1 MKPSHLEKQR
11 NRWNTLIERGKAAGR
26 NKDLKSVGEYF
37 ETAYKVS
44 RAFAKKD
51 AIRRDSA
58 YFLAYVKFESQK
70 NQEACALFEEFLA
83 HPLIDEADKMK
94 VAGALSV
101 LGTINYDTDTA
112 KAAQNLEKAIKLQ
125 MQLGIE
131 TLENEIMLGA
141 IRMIEHKYAE
151 AITLLEPAYQKVR
164 DSDRECAKR
173 ICLQLAFAHKE
184 LGDNAGEMKWQKANL
199 LMSDLKTSHMSEK
212 NPLIIRTEVPEGW
225 GKDSLS
231 HFVESSRQN
240 ELATFQQ
247 MEAQYLKLRAIN
259 DRFMENRK
267 SFVLSMIP
275 AINQQYEDFDFEK
288 IELKPE
294 EWLEAF
300 FFLRTH
306 ASFSGAA
313 RMALSAQIPEMYMLL
328 RGCIENAIYGFYVWK
343 KPELKTIWLKRN
355 DSAANKEAVKDKFTV
370 SKIMKTLGTA
380 DSGLRDEIA
389 QMYDETIDQGAH
401 PNVKAFLAHGVQK
414 NEDGALSL
422 AVNILNPGE
431 LNSSLEN
438 LAKTG
443 DLVLKVFKAMY
454 PVLID

>member
-1 MKPSHLEKQR
+1 M
-11 NRWNTLIERGKAAGR
+11 
-26 NKDLKSVGEYF
+26 
-37 ETAYKVS
+37 
-44 RAFAKKD
+44 
-51 AIRRDSA
+51 
-58 YFLAYVKFESQK
+58 
-70 NQEACALFEEFLA
+70 
-83 HPLIDEADKMK
+83 
-94 VAGALSV
+94 
-101 LGTINYDTDTA
+101 
-112 KAAQNLEKAIKLQ
+112 
-125 MQLGIE
+125 
-131 TLENEIMLGA
+131 
-141 IRMIEHKYAE
+141 
-151 AITLLEPAYQKVR
+151 
-164 DSDRECAKR
+164 
-173 ICLQLAFAHKE
+173 
-184 LGDNAGEMKWQKANL
+184 
-199 LMSDLKTSHMSEK
+199 
-212 NPLIIRTEVPEGW
+212 
-225 GKDSLS
+225 
-231 HFVESSRQN
+231 
-240 ELATFQQ
+240 
-247 MEAQYLKLRAIN
+247 
-259 DRFMENRK
+259 
-267 SFVLSMIP
+267 P